1 MAEFSGKIVSAQFI
15 DNEYSIIK
23 VVYDDNG
30 TLTVYNVTVNSE
42 HPDYQDLVAEGWTQ
56 EKLIEET
63 AEIKRAQQAAFN
75 LEVQNAAKV
84 MLGMV
89 ELQSQK
95 NDLEKAIEEQQR
107 VLQERDQALQER
119 EKTLLDLDQDV
130 KKKAESAQHIV
141 WDHVMKIN
149 EDKDELFKFKLWALE
164 QDIVKEASKEVKS
177 SIRKAKRITT
187 ALGIIDSLI

>member
-1 MAEFSGKIVSAQFI
+1 MAEFSGKIISAQYI
-15 DNEYSIIK
+15 DAEYSIIK

-30 TLTVYNVTVNSE
+30 VLTVWNVDVNPE

-75 LEVQNAAKV
+75 LEVQNAAKA
-84 MLGMV
+84 MLGMI

-95 NDLEKAIEEQQR
+95 NELERAIE
-107 VLQERDQALQER
+107 ER
-119 EKTLLDLDQDV
+119 EKTILDLDQTV
-130 KKKAESAQHIV
+130 KKKAESAQHVV
-141 WDHVMKIN
+141 WDHVISIN

-164 QDIVKEASKEVKS
+164 QDIVKEADKEIKS
-177 SIRKAKRITT
+177 AIRKAKKITT